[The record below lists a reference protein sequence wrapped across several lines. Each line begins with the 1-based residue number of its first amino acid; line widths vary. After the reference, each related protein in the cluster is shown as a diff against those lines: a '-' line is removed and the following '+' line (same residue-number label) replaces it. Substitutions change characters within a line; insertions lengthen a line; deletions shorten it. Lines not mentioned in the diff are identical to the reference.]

1 MGDYLPW
8 VEKYRPNK
16 INEILDQDINIKTIK
31 GLLKNKLL
39 PHLLFHGPSGTGK
52 TSTII
57 SLSNEIYGANNKL
70 MVLLLD
76 ASDDRGINSVREE
89 IKGFAEKTNMFDDGI
104 RLIILDE
111 ADAMTWD
118 AQFALRQ
125 IIEKYSHNVRFCI
138 ICNYENKIIPGI
150 KSRCASFRFNSIS
163 RENSIIK
170 LKQVV
175 EGEKL
180 NIDENTLNI
189 ISDISNGDLRKGIN
203 LLQSLSMV
211 IMKDVKITPE
221 LCWEITGVPSDKII
235 IDIFNIL
242 VSKEKFNISLDKL
255 EKIILEQGYSL
266 IILLE
271 KLIKYYLKYN
281 KNINPNILVEM
292 AELEL
297 YIGKSMGGSN
307 IHIGALLSI
316 FRKNL

>member
-16 INEILDQDINIKTIK
+16 INEILDQNINIITIK
-31 GLLKNKLL
+31 GLIKNKSL
-39 PHLLFHGPSGTGK
+39 PHLLFHGPPGTGK

-57 SLSNEIYGANNKL
+57 SLSNEIYGINNKL

-89 IKGFAEKTNMFDDGI
+89 IKGFAEKTNMFDDGV

-125 IIEKYSHNVRFCI
+125 IIEKYSNNVRFCI

-150 KSRCASFRFNSIS
+150 KSRCASFRFNSIGK
-163 RENSIIK
+163 ENSISK

-175 EGEKL
+175 EGEKI
-180 NIDENTLNI
+180 NIDEKTLET

-203 LLQSLSMV
+203 LLQSLTMV
-211 IMKDVKITPE
+211 INTKITSE
-221 LCWEITGVPSDKII
+221 LCWEITGVPSDNII
-235 IDIFNIL
+235 IEIFNIL
-242 VSKEKFNISLDKL
+242 ISNDEFNSSLEKL
-255 EKIILEQGYSL
+255 EKLREGFSL
-266 IILLE
+266 TILLE
-271 KLIKYYLKYN
+271 KLVKYYLKQN
-281 KNINPNILVEM
+281 VKIKPKILIEL
-292 AELEL
+292 ADLEL

-307 IHIGALLSI
+307 IHIGGLLSI

>member
-16 INEILDQDINIKTIK
+16 INEILDQNINIKTIK
-31 GLLKNKLL
+31 GLLKNKSL
-39 PHLLFHGPSGTGK
+39 PHLLFHGASGTGK

-57 SLSNEIYGANNKL
+57 SLSNEIYGVNNKL

-89 IKGFAEKTNMFDDGI
+89 IKGFAEKTNMFDNGV

-111 ADAMTWD
+111 ADAMTWE

-125 IIEKYSHNVRFCI
+125 IIEKYSNNVRFCI
-138 ICNYENKIIPGI
+138 ICNYENKIISGI

-163 RENSIIK
+163 KENSIMK

-175 EGEKL
+175 EGEKI
-180 NIDENTLNI
+180 NIDEKSLEI
-189 ISDISNGDLRKGIN
+189 ISTISNGDLRKGIN
-203 LLQSLSMV
+203 LLQSLTMV
-211 IMKDVKITPE
+211 INTKITPE
-221 LCWEITGVPSDKII
+221 LCWEITGIPSDKTII
-235 IDIFNIL
+235 EIFNIL
-242 VSKEKFNISLDKL
+242 TSKEDFNISLEKL
-255 EKIILEQGYSL
+255 EKIIFNEGFSL
-266 IILLE
+266 TVLLE
-271 KLIKYYLKYN
+271 KLIKYYVKQ
-281 KNINPNILVEM
+281 KIEIKPKILTEI

-307 IHIGALLSI
+307 IHIGGLLSV